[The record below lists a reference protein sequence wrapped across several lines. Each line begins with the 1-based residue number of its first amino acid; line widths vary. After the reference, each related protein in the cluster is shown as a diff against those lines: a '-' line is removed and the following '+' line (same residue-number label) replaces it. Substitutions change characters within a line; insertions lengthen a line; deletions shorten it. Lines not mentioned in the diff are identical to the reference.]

1 MGGVDPLKSNLPCF
15 LFFHVF
21 SLELEIANTEEILL
35 VIDLLLGVA
44 DCISPVNLATNILH
58 W

>member
-1 MGGVDPLKSNLPCF
+1 MGGVYPLKSNLPCF

-35 VIDLLLGVA
+35 VIDLLLAVA
-44 DCISPVNLATNILH
+44 DCISPVI
-58 W
+58 